1 MNQQDEIS
9 EIEDHIQSQE
19 DGGAQGAEEEEEQY
33 ILDGGQVV
41 RKIQIE
47 DDEGEYYMDD

>member
-19 DGGAQGAEEEEEQY
+19 DGGAEGAEEEEVQY
-33 ILDGGQVV
+33 DLNGQVV